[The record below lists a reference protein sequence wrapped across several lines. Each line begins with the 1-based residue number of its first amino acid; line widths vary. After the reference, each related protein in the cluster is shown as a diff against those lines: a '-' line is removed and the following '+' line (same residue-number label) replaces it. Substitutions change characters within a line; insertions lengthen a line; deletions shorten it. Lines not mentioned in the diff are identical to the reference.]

1 MTILNR
7 RFENPIYLSSNA
19 YYHHT
24 HFGINERRQPRRNGN
39 MYRTT
44 VFNTFWK
51 LLYNH
56 FSCIILQQPP
66 ISKNMNFP
74 STCLSN
80 TTSIAKIKS
89 TTHFSYLKWLLQ
101 VTKIIEKAY
110 YSRIFKLWTTLSN
123 NWVKKKLSQ
132 ILHWLSLTSVE
143 MQLNVIFLIIEYP
156 SRFLLNASSSNIYQ
170 SQILSSYITIAN

>member
-89 TTHFSYLKWLLQ
+89 HWVPFTVLTQCQLKQ
-101 VTKIIEKAY
+101 HIPI
-110 YSRIFKLWTTLSN
+110 SN
-123 NWVKKKLSQ
+123 S
-132 ILHWLSLTSVE
+132 
-143 MQLNVIFLIIEYP
+143 LIIYNHCQLIP
-156 SRFLLNASSSNIYQ
+156 NDFDQSSNI
-170 SQILSSYITIAN
+170 ILRLVMLSDIMNIRVTCKTL